1 MSFLPPELH
10 QLIDLAGVA
19 VFAVSGALAA
29 LRARMDL
36 LGVAVVAAVTAI
48 GGGTT
53 RDLLLDRHPVFWID
67 DPVYLGVILAAAAA
81 TILWTRVAQPPMNS
95 LAFAD
100 ALGLAFFVI
109 TGAALTLQAGH
120 HWGIVILM
128 GTVTGVA
135 GGVIRDVLSARVPM
149 ILRRGELYATAAI
162 AGAGLFLLLLS
173 LGASE
178 TVASLGGMGL
188 VLALRL
194 SAILLGLRLPVLGL
208 SGEGPPPPP
217 PPPFSLTGPGI
228 PGEAGEG
235 SAGARAPPGPA
246 THPVQGQ
253 LTKTFLAPGVRE
265 ANLLPWR
272 NTGWIREG
280 RAAVPTAAPTRAGG
294 WTRWRTTGRPGGPG
308 AGSSG
313 PSGGGSR

>member
-1 MSFLPPELH
+1 MALLPPELH

-67 DPVYLGVILAAAAA
+67 DPVYLAVILMAAAA
-81 TILWTRVAQPPMNS
+81 TILWTRVAQPPGNA

-109 TGAALTLQAGH
+109 TGAQLTVQAGH

-162 AGAGLFLLLLS
+162 AGAGLFALLLS
-173 LGASE
+173 MGAPE
-178 TVASLGGMGL
+178 TGAALGGMGL
-188 VLALRL
+188 ILLLRL

-208 SGEGPPPPP
+208 PDASPP
-217 PPPFSLTGPGI
+217 S
-228 PGEAGEG
+228 
-235 SAGARAPPGPA
+235 PPGP
-246 THPVQGQ
+246 
-253 LTKTFLAPGVRE
+253 
-265 ANLLPWR
+265 
-272 NTGWIREG
+272 
-280 RAAVPTAAPTRAGG
+280 
-294 WTRWRTTGRPGGPG
+294 
-308 AGSSG
+308 
-313 PSGGGSR
+313 